1 MLGVGLPEAVQLRVT
16 LSLSSTV
23 TLEGLVTID
32 GGTWLSTTAYC
43 VKMQMKAISDIWC
56 TFIVSSDLYYSFFLC
71 SILVHRH

>member
-32 GGTWLSTTAYC
+32 GGSRLSATAYC
-43 VKMQMKAISDIWC
+43 VKMQMKAISDNKI
-56 TFIVSSDLYYSFFLC
+56 I
-71 SILVHRH
+71 